1 MEEHSFDSSTQY
13 TIFTESDR
21 MTLNTRET
29 DGGNNNVIVVGSSGT
44 GKTHNFLKPNILQ
57 CNTNMVI
64 SDAKGTLFKECG
76 HVLERNGYTIKILNL
91 QDLSRSMRYNPFH
104 YIENENDIEYLAL
117 CMASSM
123 SNGKERSA
131 GSGDTYWL
139 EMATILLKA
148 LIGAVFYEFSFAER
162 NIDTMLK
169 LFEMAGVEQYNEES
183 DLTRWFHEI
192 EQKSKIS
199 YHVRN
204 YNMFESQ
211 AGADRT
217 QASCLGVVGSILAQW
232 QLSSVRNLTL
242 YDELELYHFDERKT
256 ALFVIYDDTDPSKNF
271 LSNILYSQFFKLM
284 IRKAESSDEGRLRIP
299 IRFYLDDFANTTIP
313 GFVDMIATIRSRE
326 ISACIIVQSE
336 SQLQAKY
343 GIDSDTIIENCA
355 AYVFT
360 GTSGVKTAKAVAERF
375 DLTLQEVLHLPS
387 DSFLAYMDRS
397 IRKNKKFRPE
407 THPNYLPGYYD
418 YTKAIDRER
427 KKHAGLEKM
436 FAKQIAEYQDMLSI
450 SHGIREENKQA
461 VEKDNLIVSS
471 ANAHISQTPV
481 YTLKEH
487 FFRNAEEQTF
497 YSLLLTEIRTW
508 TEVSLGVHVPLKEI
522 FTAVRESNDEEVAK
536 RISKFSFEKAEN
548 NISGKQD
555 GGRLQDD
562 LAGINCDFVL
572 RDINT
577 FRVIIAIDV
586 QDEKNT
592 TEPEQRQQEA
602 RKESL
607 FRENHLDY
615 IRVKPR
621 DFDDE
626 WWDIAVVNA
635 IKRSK
640 A

>member
-1 MEEHSFDSSTQY
+1 M
-13 TIFTESDR
+13 
-21 MTLNTRET
+21 
-29 DGGNNNVIVVGSSGT
+29 
-44 GKTHNFLKPNILQ
+44 
-57 CNTNMVI
+57 
-64 SDAKGTLFKECG
+64 
-76 HVLERNGYTIKILNL
+76 
-91 QDLSRSMRYNPFH
+91 
-104 YIENENDIEYLAL
+104 
-117 CMASSM
+117 
-123 SNGKERSA
+123 
-131 GSGDTYWL
+131 
-139 EMATILLKA
+139 
-148 LIGAVFYEFSFAER
+148 
-162 NIDTMLK
+162 
-169 LFEMAGVEQYNEES
+169 
-183 DLTRWFHEI
+183 
-192 EQKSKIS
+192 
-199 YHVRN
+199 
-204 YNMFESQ
+204 
-211 AGADRT
+211 
-217 QASCLGVVGSILAQW
+217 
-232 QLSSVRNLTL
+232 
-242 YDELELYHFDERKT
+242 
-256 ALFVIYDDTDPSKNF
+256 
-271 LSNILYSQFFKLM
+271 
-284 IRKAESSDEGRLRIP
+284 
-299 IRFYLDDFANTTIP
+299 
-313 GFVDMIATIRSRE
+313 
-326 ISACIIVQSE
+326 
-336 SQLQAKY
+336 
-343 GIDSDTIIENCA
+343 
-355 AYVFT
+355 
-360 GTSGVKTAKAVAERF
+360 KTAKAVAERF

-461 VEKDNLIVSS
+461 VEKDNPIVSS